1 MENVRVKRAGFAFR
15 QEYEVA
21 LERYE
26 WFSFLVSQAGG
37 LYWNT
42 TLLVSL
48 PDMFFS
54 LRTNFRQTFR
64 ALG

>member
-42 TLLVSL
+42 TLLASFQI
-48 PDMFFS
+48 FFS
-54 LRTNFRQTFR
+54 HFGQTFR